1 MNLLSLAPNTAVILM
16 KKMLPEYIVNC
27 FIASGYDEETVIC
40 NLDVS
45 DKPGN
50 GISKVES
57 YANRKFADS
66 PWHLFFCKHSSCKI
80 EDDNS

>member
-1 MNLLSLAPNTAVILM
+1 
-16 KKMLPEYIVNC
+16 MLPEYIVNC
-27 FIASGYDEETVIC
+27 YIASRYDEETVIC

-57 YANRKFADS
+57 YINRKFADS
-66 PWHLFFCKHSSCKI
+66 PRHNPTLLLPFEFSPGHRERICNFVEELKRSQRR
-80 EDDNS
+80 

>member
-1 MNLLSLAPNTAVILM
+1 MANQNFAKTAVFHSVGH
-16 KKMLPEYIVNC
+16 IVNC

-50 GISKVES
+50 EVES
-57 YANRKFADS
+57 YINRKFADS
-66 PWHLFFCKHSSCKI
+66 PKT
-80 EDDNS
+80 